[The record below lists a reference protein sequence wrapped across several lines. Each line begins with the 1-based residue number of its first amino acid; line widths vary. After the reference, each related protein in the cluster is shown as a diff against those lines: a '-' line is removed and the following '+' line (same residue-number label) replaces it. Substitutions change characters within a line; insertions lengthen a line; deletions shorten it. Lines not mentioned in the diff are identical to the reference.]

1 MVVGGVVVG
10 GEVVTGVLLVCPDDR
25 AASGREV
32 AHADSAVH
40 ATTTAATPGATFQHL
55 EVRHRAEVPPP
66 VAGTIDTSPMSS
78 EDPAARHVA
87 PRYGAP
93 GGFEPST
100 HGSGIT
106 PDWSASS
113 EWLQGMSAGPFRPP
127 RPTRL
132 VGSLQLSTISF
143 AALRFRLDGL
153 ASRPKFH
160 GEGLSRHTSSGG

>member
-1 MVVGGVVVG
+1 MLGGLAGATVGGGAVVGGMVVGGVVVG

-93 GGFEPST
+93 GRIRTF
-100 HGSGIT
+100 
-106 PDWSASS
+106 DA
-113 EWLQGMSAGPFRPP
+113 
-127 RPTRL
+127 
-132 VGSLQLSTISF
+132 
-143 AALRFRLDGL
+143 RFRNHPGL
-153 ASRPKFH
+153 VCV
-160 GEGLSRHTSSGG
+160 L